1 MKELSPEVRL
11 WLRKGGKAVGGKG
24 KVELLL
30 AIEKEGSL
38 SKAARKLGLSYRH
51 AWGMVR
57 ELERELGTELLQRR
71 RGGREGGESLL
82 TEEGRR
88 LVRWYG
94 MLEGALKE
102 VVREETFWE
111 ALSTKLSARNRLRG
125 VIKSVELGEVGA
137 TVRIAVGPSTVTA
150 LITREAAEALGLKKG
165 DRVEAVIKATEVM
178 VAKP

>member
-71 RGGREGGESLL
+71 RGGR
-82 TEEGRR
+82 
-88 LVRWYG
+88 
-94 MLEGALKE
+94 
-102 VVREETFWE
+102 
-111 ALSTKLSARNRLRG
+111 
-125 VIKSVELGEVGA
+125 
-137 TVRIAVGPSTVTA
+137 
-150 LITREAAEALGLKKG
+150 
-165 DRVEAVIKATEVM
+165 
-178 VAKP
+178 